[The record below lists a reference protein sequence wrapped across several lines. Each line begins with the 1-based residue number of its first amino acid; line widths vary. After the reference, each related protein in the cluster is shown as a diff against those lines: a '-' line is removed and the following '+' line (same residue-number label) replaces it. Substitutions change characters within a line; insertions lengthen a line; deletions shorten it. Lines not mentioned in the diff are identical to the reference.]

1 MQIKGKI
8 SQNFP
13 LSVNAKYPMTAEA
26 IRKIT
31 IKKIEPASI
40 LALLLY
46 VYIDYTSNN
55 ECKNI
60 NINIKY

>member
-1 MQIKGKI
+1 MQTKGRI

-13 LSVNAKYPMTAEA
+13 LSVNAKYPMAAETSK
-26 IRKIT
+26 KII

-46 VYIDYTSNN
+46 IYIDYIYNS

-60 NINIKY
+60 NINIK